1 MKKRIKGLIIAA
13 LLLVC
18 MAIPVS
24 AAVGKYD
31 FQQKSVS
38 VQVGKS
44 KNLYVCNNGKTINP
58 KKFHWKS
65 SNPKVISVTNG
76 KITANNWGNA
86 KIYAISNGQKIRCN
100 VYAYRE
106 SFSTSFKGYS
116 EGASIKIKIGTSIRL
131 RLLRHGNITIYKVS
145 NPKIAS
151 ISSDGVLKPKTTGTV
166 KISCISYG
174 RNKYFAT
181 AKITIGAE
189 LASVI
194 APNEMVI
201 CTGEKKS
208 IGVSFQPK
216 NAYVKSITYMS
227 SNESVVKVSKDGQI
241 IAQAPG
247 IAKITVIVNSGKKI
261 KKSIQVYV
269 RDINAD
275 ISDMPLDGTSKKIL
289 HRGLSWQAPENS
301 LPAFELAGQMGAQY
315 IETDVRETKDG
326 VFVISHDDTLMR
338 MCGVD
343 KNISDLTYEEIKQY
357 PIINGPNASS
367 YQNNIIPTLEQY
379 LQCCNKYSVTP
390 VIEIKVD
397 FNEAEII
404 KFNQTIKMSSK
415 NPVVIS
421 FYEEPLKILRQ
432 MNKAVDIQLIIRSQ
446 ITDAILDECC
456 RYKFDISAKYKYT
469 DRNIIRRAHLKNIR
483 VALWLFTDLQMADC
497 YKQWGADYLTCE
509 NF

>member
-1 MKKRIKGLIIAA
+1 
-13 LLLVC
+13 
-18 MAIPVS
+18 
-24 AAVGKYD
+24 
-31 FQQKSVS
+31 
-38 VQVGKS
+38 
-44 KNLYVCNNGKTINP
+44 
-58 KKFHWKS
+58 
-65 SNPKVISVTNG
+65 
-76 KITANNWGNA
+76 
-86 KIYAISNGQKIRCN
+86 
-100 VYAYRE
+100 
-106 SFSTSFKGYS
+106 
-116 EGASIKIKIGTSIRL
+116 
-131 RLLRHGNITIYKVS
+131 
-145 NPKIAS
+145 
-151 ISSDGVLKPKTTGTV
+151 
-166 KISCISYG
+166 
-174 RNKYFAT
+174 
-181 AKITIGAE
+181 
-189 LASVI
+189 
-194 APNEMVI
+194 
-201 CTGEKKS
+201 
-208 IGVSFQPK
+208 
-216 NAYVKSITYMS
+216 MS